1 MECCPSKPHDHSPI
15 LQWYYMKVGD
25 ECLSICIINLTK

>member
-1 MECCPSKPHDHSPI
+1 
-15 LQWYYMKVGD
+15 MKVGD